1 MMDIET
7 SQAKG
12 RLRDGN
18 ATQQDRDRILYFL
31 AESRWTPE
39 QLNQHI
45 RDVHNSMCDHCPE
58 KNRQQPKGLDWNSI
72 IKTLLWIFA
81 GLVATLMT
89 LTKTSVPGV

>member
-58 KNRQQPKGLDWNSI
+58 RNNKPTKLDWNSI
-72 IKTLLWIFA
+72 IKTILWIFA
-81 GLVATLMT
+81 ALVAVIMT
-89 LTKTSVPGV
+89 LTKTSAPGV